1 VSVPVDETA
10 AQAARSGPAP
20 GVPPRAR
27 RTPWTAILGAV
38 VSVLSLAG
46 VVWWALGQEAPS
58 LPNDVERWAALV
70 GAIVLIGI
78 ATCVRGERW
87 QGLLRHNGAH
97 PSRADSYALVAV
109 GYMGNNVLP
118 ARAGDAFRVVF
129 MAPRAQ
135 TPARTVIGTL
145 LAERLLDV
153 AVLGS
158 AFLILTFGVV
168 DHAGLPSGTRLRFAA
183 AAVVVL
189 GVIAAVVV
197 LVAHRRGHL
206 ARLWAF
212 VAPMIAATARLRGR
226 HGAEMVGITLVVWS
240 LEAGVWWA
248 CGEAAGMHL
257 GAVEACYLLALASM
271 FAMIPSGPGYAG
283 TMDAAVIFG
292 ARVLDRT
299 PAAAL
304 SYLLL
309 VRFVLFVPLTL
320 AGLVLLVV
328 RYGGWTRLRALRAT

>member
-1 VSVPVDETA
+1 MA
-10 AQAARSGPAP
+10 LL
-20 GVPPRAR
+20 GVA
-27 RTPWTAILGAV
+27 

-46 VVWWALGQEAPS
+46 VVWWALGQEAPT
-58 LPNDVERWAALV
+58 LPSTGERWAALA
-70 GAIVLIGI
+70 GAIALYAV

-87 QGLLRHNGAH
+87 QALLCHNGARPH
-97 PSRADSYALVAV
+97 RADTYSLVAV

-129 MAPRAQ
+129 LAPRAQ
-135 TPARTVIGTL
+135 TGARTVIGTL

-153 AVLGS
+153 AVLGT
-158 AFLILTFGVV
+158 AFLVLTFGIV
-168 DHAGLPSGTRLRFAA
+168 DHAALPSGGRLHFAA
-183 AAVVVL
+183 GALVVLALLVAAVVV
-189 GVIAAVVV
+189 
-197 LVAHRRGHL
+197 VAHRKGHL

-212 VAPMIAATARLRGR
+212 VAPMIAASARLRGR
-226 HGAEMVGITLVVWS
+226 HGIAMLAMTLVIWA
-240 LEAGVWWA
+240 LEAGVWWSV
-248 CGEAAGMHL
+248 GEAAGLHL

-271 FAMIPSGPGYAG
+271 FAMVPSGPGYAG

-309 VRFVLFVPLTL
+309 VRFVLFVPITL
-320 AGLVLLVV
+320 AGLLVLVT
-328 RYGGWTRLRALRAT
+328 RYGGLARLRALRS

>member
-1 VSVPVDETA
+1 MAV
-10 AQAARSGPAP
+10 
-20 GVPPRAR
+20 
-27 RTPWTAILGAV
+27 LGAV

-46 VVWWALGQEAPS
+46 VVWWALGQQAPT
-58 LPNDVERWAALV
+58 LPDTPAKWAALA
-70 GAIVLIGI
+70 GAIALYGV

-87 QGLLRHNGAH
+87 QALLRHNGAQ
-97 PSRADSYALVAV
+97 PARADSYALIAV

-135 TPARTVIGTL
+135 TGARVVIGTL
-145 LAERLLDV
+145 VAERILDV
-153 AVLGS
+153 AVLGAS
-158 AFLILTFGVV
+158 FLILTFGVV
-168 DHAGLPSGTRLRFAA
+168 DHAGLPSGSRLRFAA
-183 AAVVVL
+183 AAVIVL
-189 GVIAAVVV
+189 GIVAAVAVV
-197 LVAHRRGHL
+197 IAHRRGHL

-212 VAPMIAATARLRGR
+212 VAPMVAATARLRGR
-226 HGAEMVGITLVVWS
+226 HGAAMLGITLLVWA

-248 CGEAAGMHL
+248 TGEAAGLSL

-292 ARVLDRT
+292 ARVIGRN
-299 PAAAL
+299 ASAAL

-309 VRFVLFVPLTL
+309 LRFVLFVPITL

-328 RYGGWTRLRALRAT
+328 RYGGWSRLRSLRPAT

>member
-1 VSVPVDETA
+1 MA
-10 AQAARSGPAP
+10 M
-20 GVPPRAR
+20 
-27 RTPWTAILGAV
+27 LGAV

-46 VVWWALGQEAPS
+46 VVWWALGQRAPS
-58 LPNDVERWAALV
+58 LPDTGERWAALI
-70 GAIVLIGI
+70 GAIALYGLS
-78 ATCVRGERW
+78 TSVRGERW
-87 QGLLRHNGAH
+87 HALLRYNGAR
-97 PSRADSYALVAV
+97 PSRADSYSLIAV

-129 MAPRAQ
+129 MTPRAD
-135 TPARTVIGTL
+135 TGARTVIGTL

-158 AFLILTFGVV
+158 AFLILTFGVFEE
-168 DHAGLPSGTRLRFAA
+168 AGLPSGARLRFAA
-183 AAVVVL
+183 AAVVALVL
-189 GVIAAVVV
+189 VAAVVV

-212 VAPMIAATARLRGR
+212 IAPMIAATANLRGR
-226 HGAEMVGITLVVWS
+226 HGAAMVATTIVVWGI
-240 LEAGVWWA
+240 EAGVWWA
-248 CGEAAGMHL
+248 SGEAAGLDL

-292 ARVLDRT
+292 AHVLHRSSS
-299 PAAAL
+299 AAL

-309 VRFVLFVPLTL
+309 LRFVLIVPITL

-328 RYGGWTRLRALRAT
+328 RYGGWARLRALRGAQV

>member
-1 VSVPVDETA
+1 M
-10 AQAARSGPAP
+10 
-20 GVPPRAR
+20 
-27 RTPWTAILGAV
+27 AIFGAV
-38 VSVLSLAG
+38 VSILSLVG
-46 VVWWALGQEAPS
+46 VVWWALGQEAPT
-58 LPNDVERWAALV
+58 LPAGGGRWAALA
-70 GAIVLIGI
+70 GAIALYAV

-87 QGLLRHNGAH
+87 QALLRHNGAQPH
-97 PSRADSYALVAV
+97 RADSYSLVAV

-118 ARAGDAFRVVF
+118 ARAGDAFRVVL

-135 TPARTVIGTL
+135 TGARTVIGTL

-153 AVLGS
+153 AVLAS
-158 AFLILTFGVV
+158 AFLILTFGVF
-168 DHAGLPSGTRLRFAA
+168 DHAGLPSGARLRFAA
-183 AAVVVL
+183 GALLVLAVVAAVVVL
-189 GVIAAVVV
+189 I
-197 LVAHRRGHL
+197 AHRRGHL

-212 VAPMIAATARLRGR
+212 VAPMIAATANLRGR
-226 HGAEMVGITLVVWS
+226 HGAAMLATTVVIWA

-248 CGEAAGMHL
+248 TGEAAGLEL

-309 VRFVLFVPLTL
+309 LRFVLFVPITL
-320 AGLVLLVV
+320 VGLLLLVT
-328 RYGGWTRLRALRAT
+328 RYGGLTRLRALRT

>member
-1 VSVPVDETA
+1 M
-10 AQAARSGPAP
+10 
-20 GVPPRAR
+20 
-27 RTPWTAILGAV
+27 AILGAG

-46 VVWWALGQEAPS
+46 VVWWALGQEAPT
-58 LPNDVERWAALV
+58 LPDDRERWAALV
-70 GAIVLIGI
+70 GAIALYGV

-87 QGLLRHNGAH
+87 HGLLCHNGAR
-97 PSRADSYALVAV
+97 PSRADAYALVAV

-129 MAPRAQ
+129 LTPRAR
-135 TPARTVIGTL
+135 TDARTVIGTL

-158 AFLILTFGVV
+158 AFLILTLGVV
-168 DHAGLPSGTRLRFAA
+168 DHAGLPSGARLRFAA
-183 AAVVVL
+183 VALIVL
-189 GVIAAVVV
+189 GLLAAFVV

-212 VAPMIAATARLRGR
+212 IAPMIAATARLRGR
-226 HGAEMVGITLVVWS
+226 HGIGMLGATLVIWA
-240 LEAGVWWA
+240 LEAGVWWST
-248 CGEAAGMHL
+248 GEAAGLDL
-257 GAVEACYLLALASM
+257 GAIEACYLLALASM
-271 FAMIPSGPGYAG
+271 FAMVPSGPGYAG

-309 VRFVLFVPLTL
+309 VRFVLFVPITL

-328 RYGGWTRLRALRAT
+328 RYGGWRRLRLRAG

>member
-1 VSVPVDETA
+1 V
-10 AQAARSGPAP
+10 
-20 GVPPRAR
+20 
-27 RTPWTAILGAV
+27 AILGAV

-46 VVWWALGQEAPS
+46 VVWWALRQDAPT
-58 LPNDVERWAALV
+58 LPNTRERWGELFL
-70 GAIVLIGI
+70 AIVFLTL

-87 QGLLRHNGAH
+87 HALLRHNGAR
-97 PSRADSYALVAV
+97 PRRADSYALVAV

-135 TPARTVIGTL
+135 TSHRTVIGTL
-145 LAERLLDV
+145 LAERVLDIALL
-153 AVLGS
+153 AC
-158 AFLILTFGVV
+158 AFLVLTFGVV
-168 DHAGLPSGTRLRFAA
+168 DHASLPSGGRLRFAA
-183 AAVVVL
+183 GTIVVL
-189 GVIAAVVV
+189 GVLAAAVVF
-197 LVAHRRGHL
+197 VAHRRGHL

-226 HGAEMVGITLVVWS
+226 HGAAMFATTLLVWGC
-240 LEAGVWWA
+240 EAGLWWA
-248 CGEAAGMHL
+248 CGEAAGL
-257 GAVEACYLLALASM
+257 ELSAIEACYLLALASM

-292 ARVLDRT
+292 ARVLDRA
-299 PAAAL
+299 PSAAL

-320 AGLVLLVV
+320 VGLVLLVV
-328 RYGGWTRLRALRAT
+328 RYGGWAKLRKASPSAGA

>member
-1 VSVPVDETA
+1 M
-10 AQAARSGPAP
+10 G
-20 GVPPRAR
+20 
-27 RTPWTAILGAV
+27 ILGAV

-58 LPNDVERWAALV
+58 LPDTGERWAALV
-70 GAIVLIGI
+70 GAIALYGV

-87 QGLLRHNGAH
+87 HALLAHNGAR
-97 PSRADSYALVAV
+97 PSRADAYALVAV

-135 TPARTVIGTL
+135 TGARTVIGTL
-145 LAERLLDV
+145 VAERLLDI
-153 AVLGS
+153 AVLGG
-158 AFLILTFGVV
+158 AFLVLTFGVV
-168 DHAGLPSGTRLRFAA
+168 DHAGLPSGSRLRFAA

-189 GVIAAVVV
+189 ALLAAVVV
-197 LVAHRRGHL
+197 LVAHRAGHL

-226 HGAEMVGITLVVWS
+226 HGAAMLATTLVVWAI
-240 LEAGVWWA
+240 EAGVWWA
-248 CGEAAGMHL
+248 SGEAAGLDL

-292 ARVLDRT
+292 ARVLDRA
-299 PAAAL
+299 PSAAL

-309 VRFVLFVPLTL
+309 LRFVLVVPITL
-320 AGLVLLVV
+320 VGLLLLVV
-328 RYGGWTRLRALRAT
+328 RYGGWQRLRALRTSP